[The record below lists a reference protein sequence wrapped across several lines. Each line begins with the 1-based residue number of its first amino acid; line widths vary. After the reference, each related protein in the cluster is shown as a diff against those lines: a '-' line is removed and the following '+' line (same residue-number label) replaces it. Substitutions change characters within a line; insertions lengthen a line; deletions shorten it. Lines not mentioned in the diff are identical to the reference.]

1 MKYWLYIFLFSNLC
15 LPAQQ
20 TTQFTQF
27 TFNKY
32 GYNPA
37 AAGTNINA
45 GLEAIT
51 GIRKQWVG
59 FGNTPATNFVSA
71 TYTFK
76 PQRSYRRWHN
86 AGVYVINDKAGIFQ
100 NVGVYGSYTLHLPL
114 TNKWNMSFGVMVGL
128 RRFSLQRSAI
138 APADPVYAASSD
150 AVVAYPDLIPGIR
163 LYTRKFFFDASLQ
176 QITKSRQAQ
185 GGKEIGSPSVLT
197 PHTYLSVGR
206 KFVASPDIIVVPAV
220 NVHGTFTALPSVEAN
235 VITYYRTRVGIGA
248 TLRNTDFVSGI
259 LQVRFFKNVTAGF
272 AYDFSIN
279 KFTSAYS
286 NTLEFMLGIT
296 PMMSGMEDKKG
307 KHHVAQC
314 PNFEF

>member
-1 MKYWLYIFLFSNLC
+1 MKQLTYIFIFFNLC
-15 LPAQQ
+15 LSAQQ

-59 FGNTPATNFVSA
+59 FGNAPASNFFSA
-71 TYTFK
+71 TYTVK
-76 PQRSYRRWHN
+76 PQRSYRLWHN

-100 NVGVYGSYTLHLPL
+100 NMGVYGSYALHLPL
-114 TNKWNMSFGVMVGL
+114 TNKWNMSFGIMAGL
-128 RRFSLQRSAI
+128 RRFSLVRSAI
-138 APADPVYAASSD
+138 SPDDPVHAASSD
-150 AVVAYPDLIPGIR
+150 AVLAYPDLIPGIR
-163 LYTRKFFFDASLQ
+163 LYTKKFFFDASIQ

-185 GGKEIGSPSVLT
+185 GGKRIGTPSALP
-197 PHTYLSVGR
+197 PHTYLSVG
-206 KFVASPDIIVVPAV
+206 KKIALDHNFILVPAV
-220 NVHGTFTALPSVEAN
+220 NVHGSFTALPSVEAN
-235 VITYYRTRVGIGA
+235 VIAYYRARVGIGA

-296 PMMSGMEDKKG
+296 PMMTSLEDRQG
-307 KHHVAQC
+307 KRHVAQC
-314 PNFEF
+314 PDFDF